1 MKSILKPIFE
11 IITGEYILFE
21 NIFQNYIAMSIIGT
35 IAYLIAKK
43 IVGVLYR
50 EHVIDGKIIGS
61 LIHWTV
67 RLTVFSGVFY
77 GTRSRPPLRK

>member
-43 IVGVLYR
+43 VVGLFYR
-50 EHVIDGKIIGS
+50 EHIIDGKTIGS
-61 LIHWTV
+61 FVHWIV
-67 RLTVFSGVFY
+67 RLIVFLGVFY
-77 GTRSRPPLRK
+77 GLVGII